1 MHISKD
7 QLEALL
13 LIGLRFAE
21 LTSLDYELNSNY
33 NELEDLQQQMRVV
46 YQQLLD
52 GDANEFTIDELT
64 QYIIDLNICII

>member
-13 LIGLRFAE
+13 LIGLEFAE
-21 LTSLDYELNSNY
+21 CSFDDNEKLD
-33 NELEDLQQQMRVV
+33 DLKTQMTVV
-46 YQQLLD
+46 YQRLLD

-64 QYIIDLNICII
+64 

>member
-13 LIGLRFAE
+13 LIGLEFAE
-21 LTSLDYELNSNY
+21 CSFDDNEKLD
-33 NELEDLQQQMRVV
+33 DLKTQMTVV
-46 YQQLLD
+46 YQRLLD

-64 QYIIDLNICII
+64 QYIINLNICII